1 MRRTATATTV
11 LLIFGALAILAAT
24 PARQGQK
31 PPVFRVR
38 TDLMQL
44 DVTVLDKDRR
54 PVRGLTKDDFIL
66 LEDKAPQTI
75 EGFTAID
82 VPDRVVPS
90 ATWEKRASPDVVS
103 NEIDNQRIF
112 VIVLDD
118 AKGLGAFGRRE
129 MKRSVEQFI
138 DLLGPKDLVAVV
150 FTGLGYPLNQN
161 LTADKAKVLKTIRN
175 YPEID
180 GNLEMMIVRN
190 PAPGAAR
197 HTENTTKNDHL
208 CRAHK
213 EIQALI
219 EAVVDNL
226 STLPDRRKAILYFG
240 AEIPWADTPGHTE
253 GMEKM
258 GATSD
263 VCGTYWAWRK
273 IFATA
278 EQGHVTINPVDT
290 VGLRTGKF
298 ANQVADRY
306 RAVAEN
312 TGGHA
317 VVMSNDFVPGLK
329 QVLLENSSY
338 YLLAYQPTNAAEDGT
353 FRRLTVKVK
362 NRSDVEVI
370 TRKSYWAERTK
381 PTDKPKEPP
390 PPQVEAM
397 AGVLPL
403 SALNLRASAS
413 AFAVPGSEKAVIALA
428 IGARQPALIARS
440 TETVELL
447 VKAFTADGD
456 LKGSETQT
464 IPLTVPAAP
473 ADRDISRYDLLARIE
488 VPKPGKYEV
497 RVSAH
502 SDLSDTRGSVYID
515 VEVPDF
521 KGAKLS
527 LSGVVVSALATGSP
541 AAPVRALNDLTP
553 VVPTTE
559 RAFAASDLVTAFL
572 RVYQGGSGKLSPIT
586 MKVRIADAADK
597 SVFSQTDTL
606 DVPQFD
612 DQRSAP
618 YQFRLP
624 IKTLAVGKYL
634 LTFEAAVGKTVVTR
648 DVVFNVR

>member
-1 MRRTATATTV
+1 MKRITTATTV
-11 LLIFGALAILAAT
+11 LLCLAALAILGAT
-24 PARQGQK
+24 PHGQGQK

-82 VPDRVVPS
+82 VADREVPS
-90 ATWEKRASPDVVS
+90 AVWEKRASPDVVT

-112 VIVLDD
+112 VLMLDD
-118 AKGLGAFGRRE
+118 AKGLGNFGRRE

-161 LTADKAKVLKTIRN
+161 LTSDKAKVLKTIRN
-175 YPEID
+175 YPEMD
-180 GNLEMMIVRN
+180 GNLQMTIVRN
-190 PAPGAAR
+190 PAPGGAP
-197 HTENTTKNDHL
+197 HTRTSTENDHL
-208 CRAHK
+208 CRSHK
-213 EIQALI
+213 EIQRLM

-226 STLPDRRKAILYFG
+226 STLPDRRKAIVYFG
-240 AEIPWADTPGHTE
+240 VDMPWADTPGPT
-253 GMEKM
+253 GVA
-258 GATSD
+258 GTASD
-263 VCGTYWAWRK
+263 VCGTFWMWRQ
-273 IFATA
+273 IFARA

-290 VGLRTGKF
+290 YGLRTGRF
-298 ANQVADRY
+298 ANQTVDRY

-317 VVMSNDFVPGLK
+317 VVNSNDFVPGLK

-353 FRRLTVKVK
+353 FRRLTLKVK

-370 TRKSYWAERTK
+370 TRKSYWAERAKTSEQ
-381 PTDKPKEPP
+381 PKEPP
-390 PPQVEAM
+390 PPQLEAM

-403 SALNLRASAS
+403 SALNLRASA
-413 AFAVPGSEKAVIALA
+413 AVFAIPESDRAVVSLA
-428 IGARQPALIARS
+428 IGARLPALIARTS
-440 TETVELL
+440 ESVELL
-447 VKAFTADGD
+447 IKAFTADGD
-456 LKGSETQT
+456 LKGSETQL
-464 IPLTVPAAP
+464 IPVTVPAAP
-473 ADRDISRYDLLARIE
+473 ADRDVSRYDLLARIE

-502 SDLSDTRGSVYID
+502 SDLSDTRGSVYVD
-515 VEVPDF
+515 VDVPDF
-521 KGAKLS
+521 KDAKLS
-527 LSGVVVSALATGSP
+527 LSGVIVSALATG
-541 AAPVRALNDLTP
+541 APVAPARALNDLTP

-572 RVYQGGSGKLSPIT
+572 RVYQGGSGKLGPVT
-586 MKVRIADAADK
+586 MKVRIVDAADK
-597 SVFSQTDTL
+597 SVFSQSDTL

-612 DQRSAP
+612 ETRSTG

-624 IKTLAVGKYL
+624 IKSFAAGRYL
-634 LTFEAAVGKTVVTR
+634 LTFEATAGKTVVVR
-648 DVVFNVR
+648 DVVFDVR

>member
-1 MRRTATATTV
+1 MKRTATASTA
-11 LLIFGALAILAAT
+11 LLVFGTLAILGAS

-82 VPDRVVPS
+82 VPDRVVPG
-90 ATWEKRASPDVVS
+90 AAWEKRASPDVVT
-103 NEIDNQRIF
+103 NEIDNERIF

-118 AKGLGAFGRRE
+118 AKGLSAFGRKE

-150 FTGLGYPLNQN
+150 FTGLAYPLNQN
-161 LTADKAKVLKTIRN
+161 LTADKAKVLKTIRS
-175 YPEID
+175 YPDLD
-180 GNLEMMIVRN
+180 GNLRMRLVRN
-190 PAPGAAR
+190 PAPGGPP
-197 HTENTTKNDHL
+197 HTEGSTLGDDK

-213 EIQALI
+213 EIQRLI
-219 EAVVDNL
+219 EAVVTNL
-226 STLPDRRKAILYFG
+226 STLPDRRKAIVYFG
-240 AEIPWADTPGHTE
+240 ADMPWADRE
-253 GMEKM
+253 GD
-258 GATSD
+258 D
-263 VCGTYWAWRK
+263 VCGTFWMWRA
-273 IFATA
+273 IFAAA
-278 EQGHVTINPVDT
+278 EQAHVTINPVDT
-290 VGLRTGKF
+290 VGLRLSAGPIVDHYRS
-298 ANQVADRY
+298 VADY
-306 RAVAEN
+306 

-370 TRKSYWAERTK
+370 TRKSYWAEGAK
-381 PTDKPKEPP
+381 PADQPKEPP

-413 AFAVPGSEKAVIALA
+413 VFAIPQSDRSVIAFA
-428 IGARQPALIARS
+428 IGVRQPSLIARS
-440 TETVELL
+440 AETVELL
-447 VKAFTADGD
+447 IKAFTADGD
-456 LKGSETQT
+456 LKSSEAQT

-473 ADRDISRYDLLARIE
+473 ADRDSSRYDLLARIE
-488 VPKPGKYEV
+488 VPRPGKYEV
-497 RVSAH
+497 RVSAQ

-521 KGAKLS
+521 KDAKLS
-527 LSGVVVSALATGSP
+527 LSGVVVGALATG
-541 AAPVRALNDLTP
+541 APVAPARALNDLTP

-559 RAFAASDLVTAFL
+559 RAFAASDLVTAFV
-572 RVYQGGSGKLSPIT
+572 RVYQGGNGKLGPVT
-586 MKVRIADAADK
+586 MKVRIADVADRA
-597 SVFSQTDTL
+597 VFSQSDTL

-612 DQRSAP
+612 DHRAAP

-624 IKTLAVGKYL
+624 IKTLAAGRYL
-634 LTFEAAVGKTVVTR
+634 LTFEASAGKTVVNR
-648 DVVFNVR
+648 DVVFHVR